1 MDVTGET
8 GVADL
13 NPGPVTDFDASGL
26 DPRPV
31 DKGAVATAQVL
42 DVVLSLCWKQEL
54 ETFLCFHVG
63 HFIAIVQKVPYYP
76 QA

>member
-1 MDVTGET
+1 MFTWLALQACFSARMDVTGEG

-13 NPGPVTDFDASGL
+13 NPSPVTDFDASGL

-42 DVVLSLCWKQEL
+42 DVVLSLCWKQ
-54 ETFLCFHVG
+54 
-63 HFIAIVQKVPYYP
+63 
-76 QA
+76 